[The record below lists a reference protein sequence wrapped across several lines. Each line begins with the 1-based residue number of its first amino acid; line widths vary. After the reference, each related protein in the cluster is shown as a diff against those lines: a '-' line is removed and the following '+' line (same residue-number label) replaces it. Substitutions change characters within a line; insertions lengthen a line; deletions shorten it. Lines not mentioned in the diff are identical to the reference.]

1 MLAWLQAFWKYSCSF
16 RQKDIS
22 QHHDGGILR
31 QQLKSFTKNTVS
43 VVKSQK
49 YITENDVVLIIDDFL
64 AHGEAALGLADI
76 VHQAGAKLAGIAVA
90 IEKQFQG
97 GGNRLKEKGY
107 RLESLAIIESI
118 VEGKINFA

>member
-1 MLAWLQAFWKYSCSF
+1 
-16 RQKDIS
+16 
-22 QHHDGGILR
+22 
-31 QQLKSFTKNTVS
+31 
-43 VVKSQK
+43 
-49 YITENDVVLIIDDFL
+49 
-64 AHGEAALGLADI
+64 LGLADI